1 MVLNRQA
8 LESKLL
14 QQLLAHPQLNF
25 KIWSDEELLQSI
37 RQTLQQRSSHRL
49 LRRKTTEPAVTVGKE
64 LWIFAYGSLIWNP
77 IFNYSDRLS
86 VIVEG
91 WQRHFCLLAPVGR
104 GTIDNPGL
112 ILGLEANQ
120 KTFCQG
126 IAYRLPIDENLESEL
141 LLLWRREMVV
151 GSYIPTWITGRNI
164 NQSLGDLSTDKIEM
178 LAFTV
183 NPEHSVYVKNLS
195 TQTIVES
202 LATAQGSLGTC
213 AEYLSNT
220 VQGLLAAEIEDKELI
235 ELDALVKSRQQDL
248 LKTNILN

>member
-8 LESKLL
+8 LQEKLL

-25 KIWSDEELLQSI
+25 NIWSDEELVQSI
-37 RQTLQQRSSHRL
+37 RETLQQRSS
-49 LRRKTTEPAVTVGKE
+49 KE

-77 IFNYSDRLS
+77 LFDYSDRRY
-86 VIVEG
+86 VMAEG

-112 ILGLEANQ
+112 ILGLEAKH
-120 KTFCQG
+120 KTLCQG
-126 IAYRLPIDENLESEL
+126 IAYRLPVDENLESEL

-151 GSYIPTWITGRNI
+151 GSYIPTWIRGKNI
-164 NQSLGDLSTDKIEM
+164 NNLAKSDESEIEM

-183 NPEHSVYVKNLS
+183 NPQHSVYVKDLS

-202 LATAQGSLGTC
+202 LATAQGSLGTS
-213 AEYLSNT
+213 AEYLCNT
-220 VQGLLAAEIEDKELI
+220 VQGLLAAEIEDKALI
-235 ELDALVKSRQQDL
+235 ELDALVKSRQQDI
-248 LKTNILN
+248 LKNTKR